1 MLEQLNGD
9 ELKEA
14 DPILKQELE
23 TIYEFQEDIDE
34 GDTNMQLSVPNMIE
48 ELKLQEAL
56 NK

>member
-9 ELKEA
+9 ESKEA